1 MTTLSTDQLAREV
14 QRAISLITEDHEQ
27 IIITED
33 GQQVAALVSL
43 DDLDL
48 IRKLEDEADIRA
60 VEEARAEGLN
70 PTPLEDFCKELGI

>member
-1 MTTLSTDQLAREV
+1 MTTLSTDQLAQEV
-14 QRAISLITEDHEQ
+14 HKAITMVKVDHEP

-48 IRKLEDEADIRA
+48 IRKLEDASDVRA
-60 VEEARAEGLN
+60 VEEARSEGLD
-70 PTPLEDFCKELGI
+70 PIPYEEFRKELGL